1 MAGAHVPPVD
11 DAVDVEGLVEVYRT
25 DEWWRAVVRYR
36 PPGRDR
42 DRRALYLWHNDGERW
57 RRKQKYVIDDREAWE
72 TDRDLIDG
80 LLTSD
85 PADGRTDAFP
95 TSDYLTIGRGET
107 VYRSDGWWKAVVEIV
122 RKGSYDTQEVA
133 VYVWQAGET
142 DDDWRRRQKYVAKAR
157 GWTDDVEAIQR
168 SLGGEDEAPTADDA
182 SAGGAGG
189 AGEDTLGAL
198 EDAIIDF

>member
-1 MAGAHVPPVD
+1 MRSTWKGWSRSTGPTSGGAPSSATGHRG
-11 DAVDVEGLVEVYRT
+11 ATATG
-25 DEWWRAVVRYR
+25 
-36 PPGRDR
+36 GRCTC
-42 DRRALYLWHNDGERW
+42 GTTTERW

-80 LLTSD
+80 LLSSD
-85 PADGRTDAFP
+85 PTDGRTDAFP

-122 RKGSYDTQEVA
+122 GKGSYDTQEVA

-189 AGEDTLGAL
+189 TDGDTLGAL

>member
-1 MAGAHVPPVD
+1 
-11 DAVDVEGLVEVYRT
+11 
-25 DEWWRAVVRYR
+25 
-36 PPGRDR
+36 
-42 DRRALYLWHNDGERW
+42 
-57 RRKQKYVIDDREAWE
+57 
-72 TDRDLIDG
+72 
-80 LLTSD
+80 
-85 PADGRTDAFP
+85 
-95 TSDYLTIGRGET
+95 
-107 VYRSDGWWKAVVEIV
+107 
-122 RKGSYDTQEVA
+122 VA

-142 DDDWRRRQKYVAKAR
+142 DDDWRRRQKYVAKRR